1 MGRTG
6 AAKAATSAPSPTWAH
21 YFFWPH
27 LEQTHV
33 DEQTGEEGVGVEG
46 G

>member
-1 MGRTG
+1 MGRMG
-6 AAKAATSAPSPTWAH
+6 VAKAATSAPSPTWAH
-21 YFFWPH
+21 CFRPH

-33 DEQTGEEGVGVEG
+33 DEETREEGVGVEG